1 MLFFPRVNQYKYFM
15 LLCQKC
21 RFQLKDCRSRLTL
34 VLNESSEDKG
44 EMPEAEEK
52 KVNKQGKKRG
62 RRDVCA
68 LIWVALEGTEELL
81 SKIFL
86 LCHTV

>member
-1 MLFFPRVNQYKYFM
+1 MLFFFSRVNQYKFFM

-21 RFQLKDCRSRLTL
+21 RFKVKDCRSGLTL

-52 KVNKQGKKRG
+52 KVNQGGKE
-62 RRDVCA
+62 A
-68 LIWVALEGTEELL
+68 EEMSVL
-81 SKIFL
+81 
-86 LCHTV
+86 